1 MTTDSFF
8 FFCIIAFCWLALWAG
23 MSLMPYYTRKT
34 IAFGVAVPPEQNR
47 EPFLTGLRKH
57 YLVTT
62 SLMALVLAAASL
74 FSIMHQSEATS
85 AIVGVATMLL
95 YTALSFVVYARA
107 NRVVKAYKRD
117 SDWVIRQQSAALIVD
132 RDDKRKLFSPWWYLT
147 QVGIVVATAAYSLS
161 IYDSLPAKL
170 PMQTGI
176 DGSVTTWAAKS
187 TWTLL
192 QMPLIMLAMV
202 ALFAGIGIMIN
213 TTKRQTDDANTL
225 RGLYNNRSFQ
235 IIMGKTMFWMALVM
249 QAIFVVSQLSIMTL
263 VSTAAVMWAT
273 IASLVLIAVMV
284 IYVTIKVGQ
293 GGYALSK
300 AEKDF
305 SPSDASVTDDDAH
318 WVFFGTFYNNPNDP
332 TLFPEKRVG
341 VGWALNI
348 GLPAGKAILIV
359 TAVLLIGLIVAIPF
373 LPTN

>member
-1 MTTDSFF
+1 
-8 FFCIIAFCWLALWAG
+8 
-23 MSLMPYYTRKT
+23 
-34 IAFGVAVPPEQNR
+34 
-47 EPFLTGLRKH
+47 
-57 YLVTT
+57 
-62 SLMALVLAAASL
+62 
-74 FSIMHQSEATS
+74 
-85 AIVGVATMLL
+85 
-95 YTALSFVVYARA
+95 
-107 NRVVKAYKRD
+107 
-117 SDWVIRQQSAALIVD
+117 
-132 RDDKRKLFSPWWYLT
+132 
-147 QVGIVVATAAYSLS
+147 
-161 IYDSLPAKL
+161 
-170 PMQTGI
+170 
-176 DGSVTTWAAKS
+176 
-187 TWTLL
+187 
-192 QMPLIMLAMV
+192 
-202 ALFAGIGIMIN
+202 
-213 TTKRQTDDANTL
+213 
-225 RGLYNNRSFQ
+225 
-235 IIMGKTMFWMALVM
+235 MFWMALVM